1 MARSLRRRTEEL
13 LAPQPARWT
22 LPFDLLRGAVDA
34 HLNPHLSS
42 RPAPAMA
49 KKGQPVLRI
58 SACEPPRST
67 QTLLGASLVLAC
79 AGLLATW
86 WPGSSGDVG
95 SLILLSAFPW
105 ALLLAEIPEVWTE
118 SRRRQRL
125 LSIGARAVLVTTMM
139 LAALALGRLL

>member
-1 MARSLRRRTEEL
+1 M
-13 LAPQPARWT
+13 
-22 LPFDLLRGAVDA
+22 
-34 HLNPHLSS
+34 
-42 RPAPAMA
+42 
-49 KKGQPVLRI
+49 LRI